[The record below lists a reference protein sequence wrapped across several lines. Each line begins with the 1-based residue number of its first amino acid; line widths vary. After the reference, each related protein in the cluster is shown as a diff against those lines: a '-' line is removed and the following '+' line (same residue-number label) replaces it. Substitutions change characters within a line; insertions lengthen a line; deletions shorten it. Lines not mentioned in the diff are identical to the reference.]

1 MFDLFRSS
9 RFIRLFDPH
18 SGGWIRHQNFA
29 LAASCFSLAQT
40 LGDDA
45 DIRDAGSE
53 YAVEVF
59 RLFVHC
65 GFKPGPRSQSEP
77 NQPQQP
83 SQDERRG

>member
-18 SGGWIRHQNFA
+18 SGGGIRHQNFA

-40 LGDDA
+40 LGDDT

-65 GFKPGPRSQSEP
+65 GFKRGPR
-77 NQPQQP
+77 
-83 SQDERRG
+83 